1 MSEAWHDSLKNS
13 ARNVAYNGWG
23 ALKAAAAAERSADE
37 SLGIFR
43 HTNTTNPGPVT
54 SPSFSSRAYGPQS
67 NPSATSISPEALQLQ
82 SPTRASAQM
91 SDTRTFHQPQQ
102 SQNPAQP
109 FPYQYQQPI
118 ASTSSQGIGT
128 ANSNQLLN
136 SNTYAAPSNQP
147 FSAHN
152 NMLQYGNQQPIHA
165 QDGIHDM
172 SHAFINPDM
181 PPIFPLTNEGV
192 PYDAFEDD
200 LVAFFR
206 GDVPSYLDSFNFSGN
221 SGSTSY

>member
-67 NPSATSISPEALQLQ
+67 NPSATSISPEALQLL
-82 SPTRASAQM
+82 SPARTAAQVSDTRASQ
-91 SDTRTFHQPQQ
+91 QPSQQ
-102 SQNPAQP
+102 SQQ
-109 FPYQYQQPI
+109 FPYSYQQPV
-118 ASTSSQGIGT
+118 ASTSSQALGPAT
-128 ANSNQLLN
+128 SNNVLSGN
-136 SNTYAAPSNQP
+136 VFTAPSSQA
-147 FSAHN
+147 FSVQN
-152 NMLQYGNQQPIHA
+152 NLVQYGSHQPIHA

-172 SHAFINPDM
+172 SHAFINPDI
-181 PPIFPLTNEGV
+181 PPIFPLTNEGI

-206 GDVPSYLDSFNFSGN
+206 GDVPSYLDSFGYSGN
-221 SGSTSY
+221 NGNMPY